1 MNDRR
6 DDADLQQT
14 PAQTQSTTQTSAQ
27 SVRDETAARD
37 DTGATDVRA
46 TGTRT
51 DASVDTTEGGFL
63 PPEQMDDL
71 RSRWSDVQA
80 SFVDDPQSAVQQA
93 HDLVTR
99 IVNDLTNTF
108 TRERSSLES
117 QWSGGGEADTEDLR
131 VALQR
136 YRSFF
141 NRLLGS

>member
-1 MNDRR
+1 M
-6 DDADLQQT
+6 QQ
-14 PAQTQSTTQTSAQ
+14 P

-37 DTGATDVRA
+37 DASATDVR
-46 TGTRT
+46 TTDTRDST
-51 DASVDTTEGGFL
+51 DSRDTTDTRDNTDTTGNADTAEGGFL
-63 PPEQMDDL
+63 PADRMDDL

-99 IVNDLTNTF
+99 IVNDLTETF

-117 QWSGGGEADTEDLR
+117 QWSGGGQADTEDLR